1 MAVTGDQ
8 TRRWWILISIGIFAF
23 MSNLDASIVNIAMPV
38 MARQMSLPMNQ
49 IEWVVS
55 TYLIVLSALLLL
67 FGKLGDLYGKINVFR
82 LGTVVFVLGSFLAG
96 LQWTFNFLLVARV
109 VQAIGAAMTL
119 SNTYGITTATFAVNQ
134 RGKAMGLIGT
144 FVAFGAVAGPG
155 IGGMVLS
162 HLSWGYIFWINVPL
176 GIAAIILGQFVLPKS
191 VPTAMHRPIDWFGFV
206 SFATMIVSFFLAI
219 FWGQEVGY
227 IAPLPG
233 VGYVIAGTALI
244 NFIHVEKRFEAPL
257 LPLSIFKIKPFSY
270 GIGAAVLI
278 FIANFFT
285 VILLPFYLEDV
296 RGLSAGQAGGLL
308 VIFPIVMMIIG
319 PIGGVLADRY
329 QPAKI
334 ATLGLSLVALS
345 QLGYWLMTSTSS
357 LLVYGVVT
365 VVMAVGTGL
374 FQSPNSDIVMSVVSR
389 DQLGSAG
396 SINALARNIGMVSG
410 TALSTSL
417 LFGVMSVLAHHK
429 VMTYLPA
436 QPQLFI
442 TGMHVAFTFS
452 FGLIL
457 IAIVMSLRQG
467 NLATQ
472 PFDN

>member
-38 MARQMSLPMNQ
+38 MARQMGLPMNQ

-155 IGGMVLS
+155 IGGLVLS

-191 VPTAMHRPIDWFGFV
+191 VPTAMHQPIDWLGFV

-233 VGYVIAGTALI
+233 VGYVIAGIALI
-244 NFIHVEKRFEAPL
+244 NFVHVEKRFEAPL

-357 LLVYGVVT
+357 LLVYGAVT

-429 VMTYLPA
+429 VTTYLPA

>member
-1 MAVTGDQ
+1 M
-8 TRRWWILISIGIFAF
+8 
-23 MSNLDASIVNIAMPV
+23 
-38 MARQMSLPMNQ
+38 
-49 IEWVVS
+49 
-55 TYLIVLSALLLL
+55 
-67 FGKLGDLYGKINVFR
+67 
-82 LGTVVFVLGSFLAG
+82 
-96 LQWTFNFLLVARV
+96 
-109 VQAIGAAMTL
+109 
-119 SNTYGITTATFAVNQ
+119 
-134 RGKAMGLIGT
+134 
-144 FVAFGAVAGPG
+144 
-155 IGGMVLS
+155 
-162 HLSWGYIFWINVPL
+162 
-176 GIAAIILGQFVLPKS
+176 
-191 VPTAMHRPIDWFGFV
+191 
-206 SFATMIVSFFLAI
+206 
-219 FWGQEVGY
+219 
-227 IAPLPG
+227 
-233 VGYVIAGTALI
+233 
-244 NFIHVEKRFEAPL
+244 
-257 LPLSIFKIKPFSY
+257 
-270 GIGAAVLI
+270 
-278 FIANFFT
+278 
-285 VILLPFYLEDV
+285 LPFYLEDV

-374 FQSPNSDIVMSVVSR
+374 FQSPNSDVVMSVVSR

-429 VMTYLPA
+429 VTTYLPA
-436 QPQLFI
+436 EPQLFI